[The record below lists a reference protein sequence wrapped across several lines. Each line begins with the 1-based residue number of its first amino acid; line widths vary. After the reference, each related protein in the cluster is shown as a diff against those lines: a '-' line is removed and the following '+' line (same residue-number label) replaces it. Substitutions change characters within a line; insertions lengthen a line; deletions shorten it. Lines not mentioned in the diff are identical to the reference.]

1 MPVPTRVTVTVKD
14 NIDENDATFSFYI
27 KSTINTLAGIEG
39 AAQVVIE
46 EVATLITGTITKVV
60 YAIGQDISGW
70 TLTEAPGADTD
81 RLIGGRISVSAVANP
96 NSRAVITLPTFDIAT
111 YVPVPG
117 NDVDQA
123 QADVAAFI
131 ADLFAGGSNSNSS
144 DVTMDFV
151 DSFKETHG
159 GKSR

>member
-1 MPVPTRVTVTVKD
+1 MATPTRVVVTVLD
-14 NIDENDATFSFYI
+14 NVDQNKSTFSFFI
-27 KSTINTLAGIEG
+27 SSTINTLAGIQG
-39 AAQVVIE
+39 AAQAVIE
-46 EVATLITGTITKVV
+46 EAQTLMTGTVSKVQ
-60 YAIGQDISGW
+60 ATIGLDISGY
-70 TLTEAPGADTD
+70 TLVEAPGGDTD
-81 RLIGGRISVSAVANP
+81 RLIAGRIAISAVSNP
-96 NSRAVITLPTFDIAT
+96 NSKAVISLPTFDIVT

-131 ADLFAGGSNSNSS
+131 ADLFASGSVSNSS
-144 DVTMDFV
+144 DIDMDFV

>member
-1 MPVPTRVTVTVKD
+1 MGIPTRVTVTVKD
-14 NIDENDATFSFYI
+14 NVDEDDATFSFLI
-27 KSTINTLAGIEG
+27 SSTINTLAGIEG

-46 EVATLITGTITKVV
+46 EAATLITGTITKVAFV
-60 YAIGQDISGW
+60 VGVDISGW
-70 TLTEAPGADTD
+70 TLAEAPGADTD
-81 RLIGGRISVSAVANP
+81 RLIAGRITLSAVANP
-96 NSRAVITLPTFDIAT
+96 NSKAIISLPTFDIAT

-131 ADLFAGGSNSNSS
+131 ADLFAGGSVTNAS
-144 DVTMDFV
+144 DIDMDFV

>member
-1 MPVPTRVTVTVKD
+1 MAIPTRVTVTVKD
-14 NIDENDATFSFYI
+14 NVDENEATFSFFI
-27 KSTINTLAGIEG
+27 ASSINTLAGIEG
-39 AAQVVIE
+39 AAQAVIE
-46 EVATLITGTITKVV
+46 EAATLMTGTVTKVTFV
-60 YAIGQDISGW
+60 VGLDISGW
-70 TLTEAPGADTD
+70 TLAEAPGADTD
-81 RLIGGRISVSAVANP
+81 RLIAGRIAISAVANP
-96 NSRAVITLPTFDIAT
+96 NSRAIISLPTFDIAT

-131 ADLFAGGSNSNSS
+131 ADLFAGGSVANSS
-144 DVTMDFV
+144 DIDMDFV

>member
-1 MPVPTRVTVTVKD
+1 MAVPTRVTVTVKD
-14 NIDENDATFSFYI
+14 NVDENDATFSFFI
-27 KSTINTLAGIEG
+27 RSTINTLAGIEG

-46 EVATLITGTITKVV
+46 EAATLMTGTITKVV
-60 YAIGQDISGW
+60 YNVGQDISGW
-70 TLTEAPGADTD
+70 TLVEGPGADTD

-96 NSRAVITLPTFDIAT
+96 LSKAIITLPTFDIAT

-131 ADLFAGGSNSNSS
+131 ADLFAGGSLSSSS
-144 DVTMDFV
+144 DLDMDFV